1 MERRQPTHIHG
12 TGEDT
17 HIHILEDG
25 RKLGFADFGD
35 PDGQP
40 IFFFS
45 EAGTRLGRPPHD
57 DLTDGLGARLIT
69 VDRPGIGLSSPIDD
83 FTLLDWSDDIAE
95 LAVALGINRFAVIG
109 VSFGGPYAA
118 ACGYALPDRVTDVA
132 LINSFAPLDAPG
144 MQETLSGT
152 TRVYAKFAQ
161 WTPALL
167 RPIVAGLRTVV
178 LRDPSFVVQQMA
190 LQASPPDQRILEEIA
205 VRRVLIN
212 ELSEVYRQG
221 AAGYVRELTVHA
233 SPWGF
238 APAQIHMHTYL
249 WQGEQDPTVPAEMG
263 RYLAGEIPDCDATF
277 LPDQGHYLVFPH
289 WKEILVTILG

>member
-1 MERRQPTHIHG
+1 MDRRQATHIHG

-17 HIHILEDG
+17 HIHMLEDG
-25 RKLGFADFGD
+25 RTLGFADFGD

-45 EAGTRLGRPPHD
+45 EAGTRLGRPAQD
-57 DLTDGLGARLIT
+57 DLTVALGARLIT
-69 VDRPGIGLSSPIDD
+69 VDRPGIGISSPKEG
-83 FTLLDWSDDIAE
+83 FNLLDWPDDVAE
-95 LAVALGINRFAVIG
+95 LAVALGINRFAVMG

-118 ACGYALPDRVTDVA
+118 ACGYALPDQVTDVA

-144 MQETLSGT
+144 MLTAISGA
-152 TRVYAKFAQ
+152 TRIFATVAQ
-161 WTPALL
+161 WAPALL
-167 RPIVAGLRTVV
+167 GPIVAGLRKAVQS
-178 LRDPSFVVQQMA
+178 DPSYVVQQMA
-190 LQASPPDQRILEEIA
+190 RQASLPDQHILEEIA

-221 AAGYVRELTVHA
+221 TSGYVRELTVHA
-233 SPWGF
+233 NPWGF
-238 APAQIHMHTYL
+238 TPAQLNTHTYL
-249 WQGEQDPTVPAEMG
+249 WQGEQDATVPAEMG
-263 RYLAGEIPDCDATF
+263 RYLAQEIPDCDATF